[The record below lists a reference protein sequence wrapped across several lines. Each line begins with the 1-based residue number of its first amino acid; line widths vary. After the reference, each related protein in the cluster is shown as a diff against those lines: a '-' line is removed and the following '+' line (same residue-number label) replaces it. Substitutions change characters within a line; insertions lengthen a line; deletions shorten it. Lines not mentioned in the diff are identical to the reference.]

1 VRVASNKEIEP
12 LETFVQACDATSDRL
27 RGIRRS
33 LRRLVE
39 THVSPNNYDIRGLT
53 LDDLATG
60 WRRQQVSRALGLLG
74 QPSMTRIM
82 VMETLPL
89 ATVKAQ
95 LSTLVDQVEDTH
107 DRVLITRNGKPAAV
121 LMSPEDLESLEETLE
136 LLSDAAAMKRIR
148 KAQQEVKRG
157 ATLDA
162 EQLRDLVTRS
172 SRASS

>member
-1 VRVASNKEIEP
+1 
-12 LETFVQACDATSDRL
+12 
-27 RGIRRS
+27 
-33 LRRLVE
+33 
-39 THVSPNNYDIRGLT
+39 
-53 LDDLATG
+53 
-60 WRRQQVSRALGLLG
+60 
-74 QPSMTRIM
+74 M

-121 LMSPEDLESLEETLE
+121 LMSPEDLESLEETLD
-136 LLSDAAAMKRIR
+136 LLADPAAMKRIR

-157 ATLDA
+157 AILDA

-172 SRASS
+172 SRATS